1 MFQHF
6 FSDYLVKL
14 QETNQQW
21 WQDLELSRAA
31 VNTPLNKA
39 MQEVNFEDSAKLFEQ
54 AANQPAAILKVQ
66 AEWWQQQLQ
75 IWQNVALA
83 GNTECLVNAE
93 KGDKRFSNEA
103 WRQEIVFNFIKQ
115 SYLLFSKSYMDTI
128 DAIEGLDEKTRERIT
143 FFSRQAINALSPSN
157 FIATNPELL
166 KLTLEQNGQNLL
178 AGLEQLKEDMESS
191 ADILKVRMTN
201 NNAFRVGEDVA
212 NTKGDVVFKNEL
224 FELIQYKPLT
234 KKVNGTPLLIVPPF
248 INKYYILDL
257 REKNSMVKWLLE
269 QGHSVFMMSWRNP
282 GEDQAQVEFGDY
294 VTEGVAKAVS
304 AIEDITGQDQ
314 INAAGYCIGGTVLA
328 STVAYYAAK
337 RMKKRIKS
345 ASFFTTL
352 LDFSQPGEVGAYIND
367 TIIGAIEAQN
377 SAKGYMDGRSLSVT
391 FSLLRENSL
400 YWNYYVD
407 NYLKGHSP
415 VDFDLLYWNS
425 DSTNVSAATH
435 NFLLRQLYL
444 ENKLVQDKGVKV
456 GGVWID
462 LNKIKIPSYFIS
474 TKEDHI
480 ALWQGTY
487 RGALQVGGNKTFVL
501 GESGHIAGIVNHPD
515 KKKYGF
521 WTSDTLDETA
531 DEWIANAEHQ
541 EGSWWHHWHNWL
553 LGFNPKEQ
561 VEPFNQGSELFP
573 VLEKAPVNTLNRYC
587 RLFQK
592 KRKKKQRLLSA
603 RMCNKQKTDLDKVGL
618 FYCY

>member
-21 WQDLELSRAA
+21 WKDLELNKEA
-31 VNTPLNKA
+31 VNSPLNKA
-39 MQEVNFEDSAKLFEQ
+39 MQEVNFEDSAKFFEQ
-54 AANQPAAILKVQ
+54 AANQPAALLQ
-66 AEWWQQQLQ
+66 LQTQWWEQQLQ
-75 IWQNVALA
+75 IWQNVALE
-83 GNTECLVNAE
+83 GNSKSFVTEE
-93 KGDKRFSNEA
+93 KGDKRFSDEA
-103 WRQEIVFNFIKQ
+103 WKTDAFYSFIKQ
-115 SYLLFSKSYMDTI
+115 SYLLFSKTYFDTVNS
-128 DAIEGLDEKTRERIT
+128 IEGVDEKTKERIL

-166 KLTLEQNGQNLL
+166 KLTLEQNGENLL
-178 AGLEQLKEDMESS
+178 TGLEQLKEDVESS
-191 ADILKVRMTN
+191 ADILKIRMTN
-201 NNAFRVGEDVA
+201 NNAFRIGDDIA

-234 KKVNGTPLLIVPPF
+234 KTVNATPLLIVPPF

-257 REKNSMVKWLLE
+257 REKNSMVRWLVE
-269 QGHSVFMMSWRNP
+269 QGHTVFMMSWRNP
-282 GEDQAQVEFGDY
+282 GKEQSNVEFGDY
-294 VTEGVAKAVS
+294 VTEGVVKAVS
-304 AIEDITGQDQ
+304 AIEEITGQEQ

-345 ASFFTTL
+345 ATFFTTL
-352 LDFSQPGEVGAYIND
+352 LDFAQPGEVGAYINE
-367 TIIGAIEAQN
+367 TIVSALEAQN
-377 SAKGYMDGRSLSVT
+377 NAKGYMDGRSLSVT

-407 NYLKGHSP
+407 NYLKGNSP

-425 DSTNVSAATH
+425 DSTNVSAPCH
-435 NFLLRQLYL
+435 NFLIRQCYL
-444 ENKLVQDKGVKV
+444 ENKLIQDKGVKI

-487 RGALQVGGNKTFVL
+487 RGALNTGGNKTFVL
-501 GESGHIAGIVNHPD
+501 GESGHIAGIVNHPS
-515 KKKYGF
+515 KNKYGY
-521 WTSDTLDETA
+521 WLNDNLDDSAE
-531 DEWIANAEHQ
+531 DWLSNATRS
-541 EGSWWHHWHNWL
+541 EGSWWTHWDQWLHNYI
-553 LGFNPKEQ
+553 PEEK
-561 VEPFNQGSELFP
+561 VEPYAQGSEANP
-573 VLEKAPVNTLNRYC
+573 VICAAPGAYVKEVLPVKSQTKAPE
-587 RLFQK
+587 K
-592 KRKKKQRLLSA
+592 KEETA
-603 RMCNKQKTDLDKVGL
+603 
-618 FYCY
+618 

>member
-21 WQDLELSRAA
+21 WKDLELNKEA
-31 VNTPLNKA
+31 VNSPLNKA
-39 MQEVNFEDSAKLFEQ
+39 MQEVNFEDSAKFFEQ
-54 AANQPAAILKVQ
+54 AANQPAALLQ
-66 AEWWQQQLQ
+66 LQTQWWEQQLQ
-75 IWQNVALA
+75 IWQNVALE
-83 GNTECLVNAE
+83 GNSKSFVNEE
-93 KGDKRFSNEA
+93 KGDKRFSDEA
-103 WRQEIVFNFIKQ
+103 WKTDAFYSFIKQ
-115 SYLLFSKSYMDTI
+115 SYLLFSKTYFDTVNS
-128 DAIEGLDEKTRERIT
+128 IEGVDEKTKERIL

-166 KLTLEQNGQNLL
+166 KLTLEQNGENLL
-178 AGLEQLKEDMESS
+178 TGLEQLKEDVESS
-191 ADILKVRMTN
+191 ADILKIRMTN
-201 NNAFRVGEDVA
+201 NNAFRIGDDIA

-234 KKVNGTPLLIVPPF
+234 KKVNATPLLIVPPF

-257 REKNSMVKWLLE
+257 REKNSMVRWLVE
-269 QGHSVFMMSWRNP
+269 QGHTVFMMSWRNP
-282 GEDQAQVEFGDY
+282 GKEQSNVEFGDY
-294 VTEGVAKAVS
+294 VTEGVVKAVS
-304 AIEDITGQDQ
+304 AIEEITGQEQ

-345 ASFFTTL
+345 ATFFTTL
-352 LDFSQPGEVGAYIND
+352 LDFAQPGEVGAYINE
-367 TIIGAIEAQN
+367 TIVSALEAQN
-377 SAKGYMDGRSLSVT
+377 NAKGYMDGRSLSVT

-407 NYLKGHSP
+407 NYLKGNSP

-425 DSTNVSAATH
+425 DSTNVSAPCH
-435 NFLLRQLYL
+435 NFLIRQCYL
-444 ENKLVQDKGVKV
+444 ENKLIQDKGVKI

-487 RGALQVGGNKTFVL
+487 RGALNTGGNKTFVL
-501 GESGHIAGIVNHPD
+501 GESGHIAGIVNHPS
-515 KKKYGF
+515 KNKYGY
-521 WTSDTLDETA
+521 WLNDNLDDSAE
-531 DEWIANAEHQ
+531 DWLSNATRS
-541 EGSWWHHWHNWL
+541 EGSWWTHWDQWL
-553 LGFNPKEQ
+553 QNYIPEEK
-561 VEPFNQGSELFP
+561 VEPYAQGSEANP
-573 VLEKAPVNTLNRYC
+573 VICSAPGTYVKEVLPVKSKAKAAEKKEETA
-587 RLFQK
+587 
-592 KRKKKQRLLSA
+592 
-603 RMCNKQKTDLDKVGL
+603 
-618 FYCY
+618 

>member
-21 WQDLELSRAA
+21 WHDFEVNKA
-31 VNTPLNKA
+31 VVNSPLNKA
-39 MQEVNFEDSAKLFEQ
+39 MQEVNFEDTAKLFEQ
-54 AANQPAAILKVQ
+54 AANQPAAILKLQ
-66 AEWWQQQLQ
+66 AEWWEQQLQ

-83 GNTECLVNAE
+83 GNQTQIIEAE
-93 KGDKRFSNEA
+93 KGDKRFSNDAWQQEA
-103 WRQEIVFNFIKQ
+103 MYSFIKQ
-115 SYLLFSKSYMDTI
+115 SYLLFSKTYLDTL
-128 DAIEGLDEKTRERIT
+128 DSIEGLDEKTKERIT

-166 KLTLEQNGQNLL
+166 KLTLEQNGENLL
-178 AGLEQLKEDMESS
+178 TGLEKLKEDVESS

-201 NNAFRVGEDVA
+201 NNAFRVGDDVA
-212 NTKGDVVFKNEL
+212 TTAGDVVFQNEL
-224 FELIQYKPLT
+224 FELIQYRPLT
-234 KKVNGTPLLIVPPF
+234 EKVNATPLLIVPPF

-257 REKNSMVKWLLE
+257 TAKNSMVRWLLE

-282 GEDQAQVEFGDY
+282 GKDQAHVEFGDY
-294 VTEGVAKAVS
+294 VTEGVAKAVT
-304 AIEDITGQDQ
+304 AIEDITGQEQ

-367 TIIGAIEAQN
+367 TIISAIETQN
-377 SAKGYMDGRSLSVT
+377 NAKGYMDGRSLSVT

-407 NYLKGHSP
+407 NYLKGNSP

-425 DSTNVSAATH
+425 DSTNVSATSH
-435 NFLLRQLYL
+435 NFLLRELYL
-444 ENKLVQDKGVKV
+444 ENKLVQDKGVKI

-462 LNKIKIPSYFIS
+462 LNKIKIPSYFVS

-487 RGALQVGGNKTFVL
+487 RGALNTGGNKTFVL
-501 GESGHIAGIVNHPD
+501 GESGHIAGIVNHPA
-515 KKKYGF
+515 KNKYGY
-521 WTSDTLDETA
+521 WLNDNLDDSA
-531 DEWIANAEHQ
+531 DEWFNNAKHQ
-541 EGSWWHHWHNWL
+541 EGSWWTHWHQWL
-553 LGFNPKEQ
+553 LQFNPEEQ
-561 VEPFNQGSELFP
+561 VEPFSVGSEQNP
-573 VLEKAPVNTLNRYC
+573 VIDEAPGQYV
-587 RLFQK
+587 
-592 KRKKKQRLLSA
+592 KQVLPIKES
-603 RMCNKQKTDLDKVGL
+603 
-618 FYCY
+618 

>member
-14 QETNQQW
+14 QETNHQW
-21 WQDLELSRAA
+21 WHDFEVNKA
-31 VNTPLNKA
+31 VVNSPLNKA
-39 MQEVNFEDSAKLFEQ
+39 MQEVNFEDTAKLFEQ
-54 AANQPAAILKVQ
+54 AANQPAAILKLQ
-66 AEWWQQQLQ
+66 AEWWEQQLQ

-83 GNTECLVNAE
+83 GNQAQIIEAE

-103 WRQEIVFNFIKQ
+103 WQNEAMYSFIKQ
-115 SYLLFSKSYMDTI
+115 SYLLFSKTYLDTL
-128 DAIEGLDEKTRERIT
+128 DSIEGLDEKTKERIT

-166 KLTLEQNGQNLL
+166 KLTLEKNGENLL
-178 AGLEQLKEDMESS
+178 TGLEKLKEDVESS

-201 NNAFRVGEDVA
+201 NNAFRVGDDVA
-212 NTKGDVVFKNEL
+212 TTAGDVVFQNEL
-224 FELIQYKPLT
+224 FELIQYRPLT
-234 KKVNGTPLLIVPPF
+234 EKINATPLLIVPPF

-257 REKNSMVKWLLE
+257 TAKNSMVRWLLE

-282 GEDQAQVEFGDY
+282 GKEQAQVEFGDY
-294 VTEGVAKAVS
+294 VTEGVAKAVT
-304 AIEDITGQDQ
+304 AIEDVTGQEQ

-367 TIIGAIEAQN
+367 TIISAIETQN
-377 SAKGYMDGRSLSVT
+377 NAKGYMDGRSLSVT

-407 NYLKGHSP
+407 NYLKGNSP

-425 DSTNVSAATH
+425 DSTNVSAASH
-435 NFLLRQLYL
+435 NFLLRELYL
-444 ENKLVQDKGVKV
+444 ENKLVQDKGVKI

-462 LNKIKIPSYFIS
+462 LNKIKIPSYFVS

-487 RGALQVGGNKTFVL
+487 RGALNTGGNKTFVL
-501 GESGHIAGIVNHPD
+501 GESGHIAGIVNHPA
-515 KKKYGF
+515 KNKYGY
-521 WTSDTLDETA
+521 WLNDNLDDSA
-531 DEWIANAEHQ
+531 DEWFNNANHQ
-541 EGSWWHHWHNWL
+541 EGSWWTHWHQWL
-553 LGFNPKEQ
+553 MQFNPEEQ
-561 VEPFNQGSELFP
+561 VEPFPVGSEQNP
-573 VLEKAPVNTLNRYC
+573 AIDEAPGQYVRQVLPIKE
-587 RLFQK
+587 
-592 KRKKKQRLLSA
+592 S
-603 RMCNKQKTDLDKVGL
+603 
-618 FYCY
+618 

>member
-31 VNTPLNKA
+31 VNSPLNKA
-39 MQEVNFEDSAKLFEQ
+39 MQEVNLEDTARLFEQ
-54 AANQPAAILKVQ
+54 AANQPAAMLKLQ

-75 IWQNVALA
+75 IWQQTALA
-83 GNTECLVNAE
+83 GNTEHKVVEAD
-93 KGDKRFSNEA
+93 KSDKRFADEA
-103 WRQEIVFNFIKQ
+103 WQNEIFYNFIKQ
-115 SYLLFSKSYMDTI
+115 SYLLFSKTYLDTI
-128 DAIEGLDEKTRERIT
+128 NSIEGLDEKTKERIL
-143 FFSRQAINALSPSN
+143 FFSRQALNALSPSN

-166 KLTLEQNGQNLL
+166 KLTLERNGENLL
-178 AGLEQLKEDMESS
+178 AGLEQLKEDVEQS
-191 ADILKVRMTN
+191 ADILKIRMTN
-201 NNAFRVGEDVA
+201 NNAFAVGTDVA
-212 NTKGDVVFKNEL
+212 TTAGDVVFKNEL
-224 FELIQYKPLT
+224 FELIQYRPLT
-234 KKVNGTPLLIVPPF
+234 KQVNATPVLIVPPF

-257 REKNSMVKWLLE
+257 REKNSMVRWLLE
-269 QGHSVFMMSWRNP
+269 QGHCVFMMSWRNP
-282 GEDQAQVEFGDY
+282 GKAQAEVEFGDY
-294 VTEGVAKAVS
+294 VTEGVVKAVT
-304 AIEDITGQDQ
+304 AIEDITGQEQ
-314 INAAGYCIGGTVLA
+314 INAVGYCIGGTVLA
-328 STVAYYAAK
+328 STIAYYAAK

-367 TIIGAIEAQN
+367 TIIRAIEVQN
-377 SAKGYMDGRSLSVT
+377 NLKGYMDGRSLSVT

-407 NYLKGHSP
+407 NYLKGNSP

-425 DSTNVSAATH
+425 DSTNVAANCH
-435 NFLLRQLYL
+435 NFLLRELYL
-444 ENKLVQDKGVKV
+444 ENKLVQDKGVKI

-501 GESGHIAGIVNHPD
+501 GESGHIAGIINHPD
-515 KKKYGF
+515 KNKYGY
-521 WTSDTLDETA
+521 WLNDNLDDTAE
-531 DEWIANAEHQ
+531 EWVANATHH
-541 EGSWWHHWHNWL
+541 EGSWWTHWNQWL
-553 LGFNPKEQ
+553 LSFNPEEKVAPYTQGNDQYPVIEAAPGQYVKQ
-561 VEPFNQGSELFP
+561 VLPVQEPVQQSQEST
-573 VLEKAPVNTLNRYC
+573 VE
-587 RLFQK
+587 
-592 KRKKKQRLLSA
+592 S
-603 RMCNKQKTDLDKVGL
+603 
-618 FYCY
+618 